1 VPLIVPIKDLKNTG
15 EISQLCHESNEP
27 IFITK
32 NGYGDMVIMSIQV
45 YEEQMFM
52 QDVYSKIAA
61 SENDVAMGR
70 IKNAKESLKRTRERY
85 NV

>member
-1 VPLIVPIKDLKNTG
+1 MPHIVPIKDLKNTG

-52 QDVYSKIAA
+52 QDVYSKIAE
-61 SENDVAMGR
+61 SEIDVIMGR
-70 IKNAKESLKRTRERY
+70 TKNAKESLKHIRERY

>member
-1 VPLIVPIKDLKNTG
+1 VPHIVPIKDLKNTG

-52 QDVYSKIAA
+52 QDVYSKMAE
-61 SENDVAMGR
+61 SEIDVTMGR
-70 IKNAKESLKRTRERY
+70 TKNAKESLIRIRERY